1 MWRFPA
7 QRLSVGWLQW
17 FICRLG
23 EQVQLL
29 FYRCNLQVAQGSKTR
44 SVLVAEAVSLLTL
57 KNLDGSKVCF

>member
-1 MWRFPA
+1 MWQFPA
-7 QRLSVGWLQW
+7 QRLSVGWLPW

-29 FYRCNLQVAQGSKTR
+29 FYGCNLQVAQGSKTR
-44 SVLVAEAVSLLTL
+44 SVVVAEAVSLPTL